1 VTELLLRPM
10 ADAFLQVG
18 VFVAAF
24 AAVAALVRWRYG
36 RTLTAT
42 LARHPRRG
50 VLVGAL
56 LGVSPG
62 CGGANLTGAMFCRGV
77 GVVRIGGRSPHRHHG
92 RRLLSGDGR
101 RPDALLLVR
110 PVLTARTPAGNGAV
124 KVGV

>member
-1 VTELLLRPM
+1 MTELLLRPM

-56 LGVSPG
+56 LGASPG
-62 CGGANLTGAMFCRGV
+62 CGGAILTGAMYCRGSV
-77 GVVRIGGRSPHRHHG
+77 SFGSVV
-92 RRLLSGDGR
+92 
-101 RPDALLLVR
+101 AA
-110 PVLTARTPAGNGAV
+110 LTATMGDASWVVMAADPTPCCWCGRC
-124 KVGV
+124 